1 MAGLSTV
8 VHAGTRNSGLGCLT
22 AGAWPACE
30 ESLWPE
36 FERSELSGHGWFWL
50 EWGDEVE
57 AIRERERLEPQDLVE
72 FENAI
77 ESGQYLDIVPDGRRA
92 TLCSDGIYYQVFKF
106 SSKFCIYDILRR
118 RAPFDKL
125 PLQVCLEVVL
135 DPGGFGGR
143 SLVLYSLGDA
153 RSLIGGSSDISG
165 FGLEAVDVR
174 AFTHE

>member
-1 MAGLSTV
+1 
-8 VHAGTRNSGLGCLT
+8 
-22 AGAWPACE
+22 
-30 ESLWPE
+30 
-36 FERSELSGHGWFWL
+36 
-50 EWGDEVE
+50 
-57 AIRERERLEPQDLVE
+57 LVE

-92 TLCSDGIYYQVFKF
+92 TLSSDGIYYQVFKF
-106 SSKFCIYDILRR
+106 SSKFCGYGILRC

-125 PLQVCLEVVL
+125 LLQIRLEVVL

-143 SLVLYSLGDA
+143 SLVLDSLGDA

-165 FGLEAVDVR
+165 FGLEAVDAR